1 VTATTKAT
9 SIASEVQVFSG
20 VKVGAVPASGSG
32 SAKGTA
38 ASASTSANS
47 LEVGFV
53 AGHGNSEAITLASG
67 LTPQPQVP
75 SAAGTSISTLITGY
89 ETTSGTG
96 IFSGTFPTAMYWAS
110 GVAVFPAG

>member
-1 VTATTKAT
+1 M
-9 SIASEVQVFSG
+9 
-20 VKVGAVPASGSG
+20 
-32 SAKGTA
+32 
-38 ASASTSANS
+38 
-47 LEVGFV
+47 